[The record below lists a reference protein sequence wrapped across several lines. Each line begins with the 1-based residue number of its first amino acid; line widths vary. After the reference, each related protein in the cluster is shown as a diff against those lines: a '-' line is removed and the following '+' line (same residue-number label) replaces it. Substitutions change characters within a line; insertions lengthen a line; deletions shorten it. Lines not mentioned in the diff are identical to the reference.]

1 MPGPEDTASGQMQN
15 EFLADTNS
23 SASNPMNDSLW
34 GEGGN
39 PNDSEMGK
47 FFSVDE
53 NGQMTTNT
61 ENFPDGIDMGEMDT
75 SSGINPVIVGGA
87 ALLGGG
93 LAKANNHF
101 APSQSSLGSIS
112 RNLPASSSRFGNTM
126 NKVTGGMSGNLSNRA
141 AGAMR
146 SSSGLGQIANNARI
160 GSVSGMTNAHQG
172 KVYQNLRNFSHNN
185 RLKNTAGKGIGK
197 GVLSRSGRMIG
208 SIGARSVA
216 AGIGARGAI
225 MGAAALVPVVGWAVN
240 AAILLGSL
248 WLDPGL
254 RKGIRALFSSAV
266 LVSVDDPPS
275 EPLKFLPLTH
285 DGNRDEDIRRADAD
299 LVTSNDSAFAFNPYL
314 VGPNKERPEPEIE
327 RLADFQP
334 FAEKLDTVSSG
345 MSTAVENLTSVYNT
359 YSDAPY
365 VQTSFEK
372 MGDVINNLHMGVQA
386 VLPTVADGAV
396 GASMGAEQAYQGFRE
411 AIMQTRETIADS
423 GGGLIPFKA
432 DTIDSSKFGD
442 PEQKITNARSDV
454 NSANSQIK
462 SATQGWEIPQID
474 NTSQGISGVLAQLR
488 QDRLEEEKKQKEQ
501 EQNPNPPN
509 SPGVPLPLPG
519 GPNRPSPRNPRER
532 DRDGGRSP
540 STPSTPSTPGE
551 TDRDK
556 MSADEL
562 MDKLKENNPS
572 VTSPGGSGIRGG
584 NGIDGLG
591 GKNPLDDMGKQ
602 MGDAIFGQGGP
613 LAALNPNNPSSPLNT
628 NNPNGLSNQL
638 KNLGNNTP
646 GSNAKTGIKTPDT
659 SSLTDKLSDKKNES
673 SKVGSGKGGGVSGG
687 SGSSTPGG
695 EKIKSPITDDDK
707 KKDIKPGEEDD
718 KDNVENPDD
727 IDTPEGPDIPEGGI
741 DTSSVDPSA
750 PEGEEGE
757 VDPSDPAAAPED
769 EDGETSPNEPEE
781 RDEQSPEIKRDGE
794 TFDMKNPQNAKLA
807 EGIFPEG
814 DETPK
819 SIRDAA
825 EEAGFSVPEPG
836 KELGTPVDPPN
847 IQPGDVIIGN
857 GSEGVF
863 VGDGKVATSDGIRTL
878 SDMAAFDGPD
888 DGIYRLEGS
897 GELPSGD
904 GSSDAA
910 SAEGVDTSGGVDDA
924 DNPLRDR
931 NIEDNNDDGPVGG
944 GGGGGMPGGGN
955 KGTGNTNTGDTT
967 QAKDDSGDSTST
979 NNPISDMLDGGNDDG
994 GSGGDNGESDNTA
1007 DAGNTETGDSTDTQR
1022 LNSNDNSSPLS
1033 NIPTGD

>member
-15 EFLADTNS
+15 EFLTDTNS

-93 LAKANNHF
+93 LAVNNHF

-112 RNLPASSSRFGNTM
+112 RNLPASRSRFGNAM

-197 GVLSRSGRMIG
+197 GVRTGRMIG
-208 SIGARSVA
+208 SMGARSVA

-225 MGAAALVPVVGWAVN
+225 MGAAALVPVAGWALNVGL
-240 AAILLGSL
+240 IVGSL
-248 WLDPGL
+248 LLDKGF
-254 RKGIRALFSSAV
+254 RKGVENAINTLTFWSNTRN
-266 LVSVDDPPS
+266 VSIDEKPTD
-275 EPLKFLPLTH
+275 PLKFLPLTH
-285 DGNRDEDIRRADAD
+285 DGNRDEDIRAADAE
-299 LVTSNDSAFAFNPYL
+299 LVGANDSTFAFNPYF
-314 VGPNKERPEPEIE
+314 VGPNNERPEPEIE
-327 RLADFQP
+327 QLANFENLL
-334 FAEKLDTVSSG
+334 EKLQSTMDT
-345 MSTAVENLTSVYNT
+345 MSTSVEGLMSVYDK

-365 VQTSFEK
+365 VQVSSEK
-372 MGDVINNLHMGVQA
+372 ISPISDSIIQGVTQA
-386 VLPTVADGAV
+386 LPSAAQGVVNT
-396 GASMGAEQAYQGFRE
+396 ASGAEEAYQGFRD

-423 GGGLIPFKA
+423 GGNLIFRN
-432 DTIDSSKFGD
+432 TID
-442 PEQKITNARSDV
+442 
-454 NSANSQIK
+454 NSQFGNPEEKMEHGRSLVNNGNADIK
-462 SATQGWEIPQID
+462 NAQNWEIPQID
-474 NTSQGISGVLAQLR
+474 NASQGVSGALAQLR

-532 DRDGGRSP
+532 DRDGGRPP

-757 VDPSDPAAAPED
+757 VDPNDPAAAPED

-794 TFDMKNPQNAKLA
+794 TFDMKNPQNAKLV

>member
-34 GEGGN
+34 GEGGGPSSDDYLKFDDEGN
-39 PNDSEMGK
+39 FESYDLSDYPNVEQFDGDKGFWDSVPMFGGWTGAGLAATAGLNVGRGQFNNMASNLKSNAGSSFTAAANGSVTSTPNAGGRLQQVRQGASAGRSQSIINSQQRGTNLKNNANTKFMQNVGEDLKNTGNWGNKEGGFLKSAGK
-47 FFSVDE
+47 TFGRKGLVKGSGSVVK
-53 NGQMTTNT
+53 
-61 ENFPDGIDMGEMDT
+61 
-75 SSGINPVIVGGA
+75 SA
-87 ALLGGG
+87 AVRTVASG
-93 LAKANNHF
+93 LAK
-101 APSQSSLGSIS
+101 
-112 RNLPASSSRFGNTM
+112 
-126 NKVTGGMSGNLSNRA
+126 RA
-141 AGAMR
+141 A
-146 SSSGLGQIANNARI
+146 L
-160 GSVSGMTNAHQG
+160 
-172 KVYQNLRNFSHNN
+172 
-185 RLKNTAGKGIGK
+185 
-197 GVLSRSGRMIG
+197 
-208 SIGARSVA
+208 
-216 AGIGARGAI
+216 
-225 MGAAALVPVVGWAVN
+225 MGAAAMVPVAGWALN
-240 AAILLGSL
+240 AGLIVGSL
-248 WLDPGL
+248 LLDKGF
-254 RKGIRALFSSAV
+254 RKGVENAINTLTFWSNTRN
-266 LVSVDDPPS
+266 VSIDEKPTD
-275 EPLKFLPLTH
+275 PLKFLPLTH
-285 DGNRDEDIRRADAD
+285 DGNRDEDIRAADAE
-299 LVTSNDSAFAFNPYL
+299 LVGANDSTFAFNPYF
-314 VGPNKERPEPEIE
+314 VGPNNERPEPEIE
-327 RLADFQP
+327 QLANFENLL
-334 FAEKLDTVSSG
+334 EKLQSTMDT
-345 MSTAVENLTSVYNT
+345 MSTSVEGLMSVYDK

-365 VQTSFEK
+365 VQVSSEK
-372 MGDVINNLHMGVQA
+372 ISPISDSIIQGVTQA
-386 VLPTVADGAV
+386 LPSAAQGVVNT
-396 GASMGAEQAYQGFRE
+396 ASGAEEAYQGFRD

-423 GGGLIPFKA
+423 GGNLIFRN
-432 DTIDSSKFGD
+432 TID
-442 PEQKITNARSDV
+442 
-454 NSANSQIK
+454 NSQFGNPEEKMEHGRSLVNNGNADIK
-462 SATQGWEIPQID
+462 NAQNWEIPQID
-474 NTSQGISGVLAQLR
+474 NASQGVSGVLAQLR
-488 QDRLEEEKKQKEQ
+488 QDRLEEEEEQEEQ

-519 GPNRPSPRNPRER
+519 GPYRPSPRP
-532 DRDGGRSP
+532 P

-591 GKNPLDDMGKQ
+591 GKNPLDAMGKQ